1 MRKQILIAAA
11 YLSYYRLTTTKA
23 RLLLYDLPHAT
34 HEDEEVPLKRPCRQ
48 FVARQFF

>member
-11 YLSYYRLTTTKA
+11 YLSYFPHMTKA

-34 HEDEEVPLKRPCRQ
+34 HEDEELPL
-48 FVARQFF
+48 